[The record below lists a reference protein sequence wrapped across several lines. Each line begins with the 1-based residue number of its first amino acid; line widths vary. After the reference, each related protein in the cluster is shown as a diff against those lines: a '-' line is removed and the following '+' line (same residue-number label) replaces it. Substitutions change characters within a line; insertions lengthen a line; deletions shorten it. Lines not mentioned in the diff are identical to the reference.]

1 MTTRRMLRALA
12 ALLALALLAAACGG
26 GDDGDSASGGIG
38 DCEAGQTDGDLAI
51 FNWTEYMDP
60 ELKTAFEEEFG
71 VSVTEDN
78 YDSNEAMQPII
89 NVHRAIGLHGV
100 DHDRGR

>member
-1 MTTRRMLRALA
+1 MTIRRMLRVLA
-12 ALLALALLAAACGG
+12 TLLALSMLAAACGG
-26 GDDGDSASGGIG
+26 SDDGDSADGGG
-38 DCEAGQTDGDLAI
+38 AAAGCEAGQTDGDLAI

-89 NVHRAIGLHGV
+89 LSLIHI
-100 DHDRGR
+100 